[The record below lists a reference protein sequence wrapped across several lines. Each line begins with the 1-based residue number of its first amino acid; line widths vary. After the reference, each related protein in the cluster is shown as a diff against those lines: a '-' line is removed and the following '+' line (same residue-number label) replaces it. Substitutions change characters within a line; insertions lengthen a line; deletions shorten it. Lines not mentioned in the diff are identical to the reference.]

1 MLTDFLN
8 ERRKRKL
15 LGVQG
20 HAPQVNVLDFNSLKS
35 PFSGFRITQIGYWP
49 VPRGYRSLV
58 YRGVNKAFISVLIR
72 RYSVQYSGT
81 FLVSISLFVFLSIFR
96 NWGEAT
102 LKLQSS

>member
-1 MLTDFLN
+1 MIARCIRIKKFADTKISGYVWTGPKTQDFQNHTL
-8 ERRKRKL
+8 
-15 LGVQG
+15 
-20 HAPQVNVLDFNSLKS
+20 
-35 PFSGFRITQIGYWP
+35 FSREA

-58 YRGVNKAFISVLIR
+58 YRGVNKAFISLLIR

-81 FLVSISLFVFLSIFR
+81 FLVSISLLVFLSIFR